1 MGCVSLLLGISL
13 QACTT
18 STSRYEESYAVPNLK
33 IVFLDEQSLRE
44 AWTKHTGQPGV
55 EFVQNMYKGM
65 PQIKTVK
72 GFYDFSTQT
81 VYCPKWDFEVCGHE
95 LHHAVLGQFHDA
107 S

>member
-1 MGCVSLLLGISL
+1 MGCLLLLLGVSV
-13 QACTT
+13 QACMT
-18 STSRYEESYAVPNLK
+18 STSRYEESYTVPNLK
-33 IVFLDEQSLRE
+33 VVFLDEQSLRE

-72 GFYDFSTQT
+72 GFYDFSTKT